1 MPLRLAFMGSS
12 AFAVPAL
19 RALVEAGHHV
29 VCVYSQPPRPAGR
42 GKAERPTP
50 VHAVANELSLS
61 VRTPQNFRDPDER
74 QAFAD
79 LELEAAVVASYGLI
93 LPRSVLDAPLRGC
106 FNIHG
111 SLLPRW
117 RGAAPIQ
124 RAIMAGDPETGVEV
138 MKMEP
143 GLDTGPVMLSART
156 PILEADTFQDVHDRL
171 AMLGADLIV
180 RALMKVEAGS
190 AVFRVQSEEG
200 VTYASKISPEEA
212 RIDWTGP
219 AERLSAHIRG
229 LSPHPGSWFEWPT
242 DKGPV
247 RVKALNVRVEEGHG
261 EPGTLL
267 DDGLLVAC
275 GRGALRFLRLQ
286 REGRSPMDAA
296 DVMRGFR
303 TAVGTRFL

>member
-1 MPLRLAFMGSS
+1 MSLTLAFMGSS

-19 RALVEAGHHV
+19 RTLVRAGHRV

-42 GKAERPTP
+42 GKTERPTP
-50 VHAVANELSLS
+50 VHAVANELSLP
-61 VRTPQNFRDPDER
+61 VRTPQNFRDPHER
-74 QAFAD
+74 EAFAD
-79 LELEAAVVASYGLI
+79 LGLDAAVVASYGLI
-93 LPRSVLDAPLRGC
+93 LPRSVLDAPRLGC

-124 RAIMAGDPETGVEV
+124 RAIMAGDAWTGVEV
-138 MKMEP
+138 MRMEP
-143 GLDTGPVMLSART
+143 GLDTGSVMSSERT
-156 PILEADTFQDVHDRL
+156 PILDTDTFQDVHDRL

-180 RALMKVEAGS
+180 RALTEVETGR
-190 AVFRVQSEEG
+190 AVFRVQSDEG

-212 RIDWTGP
+212 RIDWTWP

-247 RVKALNVRVEEGHG
+247 RVKALNVRVESGQG

-275 GRGALRFLRLQ
+275 GHGALRLLRLQ
-286 REGRSPMDAA
+286 REGRSPMDGT

-303 TAVGTRFL
+303 SAVGTRFS